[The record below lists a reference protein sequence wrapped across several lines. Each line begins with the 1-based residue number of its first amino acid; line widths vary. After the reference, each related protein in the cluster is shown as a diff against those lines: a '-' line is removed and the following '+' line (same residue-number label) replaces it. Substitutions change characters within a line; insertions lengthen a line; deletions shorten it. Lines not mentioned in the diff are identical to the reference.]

1 MSKFLNESP
10 FNGGISIQGTFSFSS
25 SVPVG
30 VIAIRRFTNER
41 GEFLITTLP
50 VTNITL
56 MNSSVALLP
65 HFADGK
71 GWTTEVILTNPS
83 DSPLTGTVEF
93 FNPGSPTQIATAVN
107 ISLNGETRSIFSYG
121 IPPRAAVRLATG

>member
-1 MSKFLNESP
+1 
-10 FNGGISIQGTFSFSS
+10 
-25 SVPVG
+25 
-30 VIAIRRFTNER
+30 R

-93 FNPGSPTQIATAVN
+93 FNPVIHAGGEVLFPHVVTGGGYTTQFMVFRPTGPGKLSFSSQQGTVFSGSTLEQIQ
-107 ISLNGETRSIFSYG
+107 
-121 IPPRAAVRLATG
+121 